1 MGLSLVPSASGAG
14 MGCAWVPSAGQLSEA
29 RTSGCATAYENTI
42 IFAGGHNN
50 SAAYVGT
57 VDIFARETAFGAD
70 GRGAVGAVAPPR
82 KGQRKLLNRRRRHPN
97 GSGTAGVT
105 RTKTFQLP
113 TGREL
118 LGCASAGNVT
128 VFAGG
133 KPPHPPAPFG
143 ETDEVDVWHHDTQTW
158 SNVRTNRG
166 MRTRRG
172 MRWRIRTSGA
182 SVACRACVRVEHAYI
197 RRETRT
203 RRGMRW
209 RIRTSRAS
217 VACRAYMC
225 NHQVWRGVQPPIPT
239 KAFVHCVCRH
249 LFLIFGSTKD

>member
-158 SNVRTNRG
+158 SNVRTNR
-166 MRTRRG
+166 
-172 MRWRIRTSGA
+172 
-182 SVACRACVRVEHAYI
+182 ACVHAEACGGVYARADHPSRAVHAY
-197 RRETRT
+197 E
-203 RRGMRW
+203 
-209 RIRTSRAS
+209 
-217 VACRAYMC
+217 
-225 NHQVWRGVQPPIPT
+225 
-239 KAFVHCVCRH
+239 
-249 LFLIFGSTKD
+249 